1 MSEEIT
7 WSLVR
12 DLRADDVVRLN
23 YAATSHY
30 FGVDTKPEPTGRLL
44 ANMCRDGM
52 PEVEF
57 WQTPLDREM
66 NVTGESEMQTVNGC
80 ARVQVLVPR
89 PGEQGTS

>member
-12 DLRADDVVRLN
+12 DLRVDDVVRLN

-30 FGVDTKPEPTGRLL
+30 FGIDTAPEATGVTL
-44 ANMCRDGM
+44 ANPFRAGM

-66 NVTGESEMQTVNGC
+66 NVTGESDLQVVNGNC
-80 ARVQVLVPR
+80 RVQVLVPR
-89 PGEQGTS
+89 PGTST

>member
-30 FGVDTKPEPTGRLL
+30 FGIDTKPEVTGTVQGPFGG
-44 ANMCRDGM
+44 DM

-57 WQTPLDREM
+57 WQTEMDREM
-66 NVTGESEMQTVNGC
+66 NVTGESELQKVNSNC
-80 ARVQVLVPR
+80 RVQVLVPR
-89 PGEQGTS
+89 PGAGA